1 MSRWFRHYAGLMR
14 DDKLVRCAIRS
25 KQPVERVVWVWGA
38 ILESAAEIDDAGRYD
53 FDAAE
58 AAYFLRADEADLR
71 AVEDALAAAG
81 HLDAGRVVH
90 WGDRQ
95 FNSDKSA
102 ERQARYRER
111 RRGEDRHAD
120 DQSASGDGIV
130 TAASRH
136 GDAPEAETDTQTE
149 KQQAQRP
156 TASRGRAELDALDSA
171 LRQAGGLSASAAPGL
186 ISLAPIIG
194 LLDAGHDL
202 ELDVLPTVRMLAAR
216 AKRPPSTWDYFT
228 EAIRE
233 ASARRRG
240 VAGSGLA
247 PPIASTA
254 KPMTTAE
261 VLMARGRARRDG
273 EPRGNDRADVGG
285 VPRIGHAG

>member
-1 MSRWFRHYAGLMR
+1 MIVDGRFAAWEKRQPKR
-14 DDKLVRCAIRS
+14 EDDS
-25 KQPVERVVWVWGA
+25 SERV
-38 ILESAAEIDDAGRYD
+38 
-53 FDAAE
+53 
-58 AAYFLRADEADLR
+58 
-71 AVEDALAAAG
+71 
-81 HLDAGRVVH
+81 
-90 WGDRQ
+90 RQ
-95 FNSDKSA
+95 HR
-102 ERQARYRER
+102 ERQKQ
-111 RRGEDRHAD
+111 HAQRD
-120 DQSASGDGIV
+120 V
-130 TAASRH
+130 TQR
-136 GDAPEAETDTQTE
+136 DAPEAEAETDIEPQ
-149 KQQAQRP
+149 QQAQHP

-171 LRQAGGLSASAAPGL
+171 LRLAGGLSASAAPGL

-233 ASARRRG
+233 ASAKRRG

-247 PPIASTA
+247 PPIASPA

-273 EPRGNDRADVGG
+273 EPRGNDRADAGEL
-285 VPRIGHAG
+285 PRIGHAG

>member
-1 MSRWFRHYAGLMR
+1 MTDWFRSWHGAPTDPKWLGIGKKAGVAPGIAAAMAWALMDR
-14 DDKLVRCAIRS
+14 ASQAEDRGSIDGYDADGLGCFFGCEAGQVDAIVSAMTDKGMIVDGRFAAWEKRQPKREDDS
-25 KQPVERVVWVWGA
+25 SERV
-38 ILESAAEIDDAGRYD
+38 
-53 FDAAE
+53 
-58 AAYFLRADEADLR
+58 
-71 AVEDALAAAG
+71 
-81 HLDAGRVVH
+81 
-90 WGDRQ
+90 RQ
-95 FNSDKSA
+95 H
-102 ERQARYRER
+102 RER
-111 RRGEDRHAD
+111 HKQHAQRDVTRR
-120 DQSASGDGIV
+120 
-130 TAASRH
+130 
-136 GDAPEAETDTQTE
+136 DAPEAEAETDTEPQ
-149 KQQAQRP
+149 QQAQRP

-171 LRQAGGLSASAAPGL
+171 LREAGGLSASSAPGL

-202 ELDVLPTVRMLAAR
+202 QLDVLPTVRMLAAR

-240 VAGSGLA
+240 VARSGLA
-247 PPIASTA
+247 PPVASAA